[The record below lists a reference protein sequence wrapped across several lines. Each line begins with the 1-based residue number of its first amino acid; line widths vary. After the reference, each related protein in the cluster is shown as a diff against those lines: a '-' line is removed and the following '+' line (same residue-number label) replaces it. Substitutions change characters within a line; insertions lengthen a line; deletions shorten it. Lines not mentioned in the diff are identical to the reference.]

1 MSAEKQ
7 QSPPPIT
14 VFSYNVRTTHVITGL
29 PHAHEQ
35 QVLSQY
41 RSLFHEQEQEHE
53 RSVPS
58 AQYAPWTAYGDLN
71 TTYDI
76 TCQYLQ
82 NLHTMEVRGTHTDSD
97 DDDSIFSVDP
107 DMPPLDPAES
117 SSPSAPDV
125 PQPMEPVAAAVDEGM
140 PPLTSAVPSRASSP
154 SAPITAADGETAVDD
169 GTPDPALPPVPAW
182 HPWSSQEAW
191 RRCWDRLNDFH
202 AVFGERELGP
212 PPGLTDGEGVE
223 RMWAEGNPFGD
234 STRQMGEGFR
244 RTTLEGTGD
253 VHTLR
258 IVSLRGVREVKCDC
272 TDGRHT
278 VYEHKHAFA
287 FRGRDSDLIIK
298 KGKTSLIVPE

>member
-1 MSAEKQ
+1 MATENE
-7 QSPPPIT
+7 QSPAPIT

-29 PHAHEQ
+29 PRAHEQ

-41 RSLFHEQEQEHE
+41 RSLFHEQEQEHQLP
-53 RSVPS
+53 VPS

-82 NLHTMEVRGTHTDSD
+82 NLHTMEVRADLSAFRDSD

-107 DMPPLDPAES
+107 EMPPLDPVES
-117 SSPSAPDV
+117 SSPA
-125 PQPMEPVAAAVDEGM
+125 AAAVDESM
-140 PPLTSAVPSRASSP
+140 PPLESAVPSRASSP
-154 SAPITAADGETAVDD
+154 SAPIAAAVEGDD
-169 GTPDPALPPVPAW
+169 GTPDPALPSVPAW

-191 RRCWDRLNDFH
+191 RRCWDRLNEFH

-212 PPGLTDGEGVE
+212 AGSTDGEGVE
-223 RMWAEGNPFGD
+223 HMWAEGNLLGD
-234 STRQMGEGFR
+234 STRQMAEGSR
-244 RTTLEGTGD
+244 RTTLEGTGE
-253 VHTLR
+253 VHVLR
-258 IVSLRGVREVKCDC
+258 IVSWRGVREVKCDC

-278 VYEHKHAFA
+278 IYEHKHAFA
-287 FRGRDSDLIIK
+287 FRGRDGDLIIK